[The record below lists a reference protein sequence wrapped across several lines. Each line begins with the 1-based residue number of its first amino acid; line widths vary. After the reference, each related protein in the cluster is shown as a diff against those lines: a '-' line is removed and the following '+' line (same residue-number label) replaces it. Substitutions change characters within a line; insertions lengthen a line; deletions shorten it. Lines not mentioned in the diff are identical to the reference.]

1 MKSLFTFLLLNCF
14 LIPGSAQPIRE
25 MRAIWLTTF
34 SNIDWPQ
41 RNASSE
47 EQQKSLIH
55 ILDEVKLI
63 GFNTIFFQVRSQCDA
78 MYNSTIEP
86 WSADLTGKQGT
97 PPVTAWDPLAFAV
110 MEAHKRG
117 LELHAWINPYRAVA
131 NINALPYFSPNHIA
145 NKKPEWLLNS
155 GTLRTLDPGIP
166 DVRKYI
172 LKVISDIVARYDID
186 GIHFDDYFYPE
197 GGFNDNATFSKYPSG
212 FENKSDWRR
221 NNVNLLIADCKEII
235 HSIKPWVKFGVSPT
249 GIYLNSKDPL
259 LGTPTTGKQHFSE
272 LYCDSRLWLKMHWI
286 DYLLPQVYWY
296 STQPGSPF
304 NVIAPWWSTVTGDR
318 QIYIGLAGYKVGIEK
333 GWESTNEIPNQ
344 IKLVR
349 QNEKNGLKGISLY
362 NTKSLLQNRLGFRD
376 SIKAAFNKV
385 SMPPQMPWIDNIPP
399 PSLQKVSVKRNN
411 SSAIGSAS
419 YTVTWNQINNDVHEM
434 DKTIGVGIYYSLQVP
449 DVSQA
454 QFLGLFTAHDGIH
467 YAEINLPETIESV
480 YFFASAVDRLYNES
494 VPVLAEAS
502 FIQQPPIAVNKMEAS
517 PLPLTTETQSPPP
530 TQLEKESQ
538 PFPPV
543 SNDITPPSMEEK
555 KIAGKELEQE
565 PKKSVF
571 TKPNLKPEENKTS
584 EIATGIQASEKL
596 TIAKD
601 PGLIRKDAGVRILLL
616 KTGIIE
622 YIIYDIKGNKI
633 TWGKIKS
640 TAPNLYVYIPSTLNI
655 DAGVY
660 FLELHHEDLKEIVKL
675 RVL

>member
-1 MKSLFTFLLLNCF
+1 M
-14 LIPGSAQPIRE
+14 PGSAQPTRE
-25 MRAIWLTTF
+25 MRAVWLTTF

-41 RNASSE
+41 RNASPE

-55 ILDEVKLI
+55 ILDEVKSI

-97 PPVTAWDPLAFAV
+97 PPVAAWDPLNFAV
-110 MEAHKRG
+110 IEAHKRG

-145 NKKPEWLLNS
+145 NKKPEWLLSS
-155 GTLRTLDPGIP
+155 GTLRTLNPGIP
-166 DVRKYI
+166 EVRKYI

-197 GGFNDNATFSKYPSG
+197 GSFNDNGTFLKYPAG

-235 HSIKPWVKFGVSPT
+235 YSIKPWVKFGVSPT

-259 LGTPTTGKQHFSE
+259 IGTPTSGKQHFSE
-272 LYCDSRLWLKMHWI
+272 LYCDSRLWIKMHWI

-296 STQPGSPF
+296 GAQPGSPF
-304 NVIAPWWSTVTGDR
+304 NIIAPWWSTVTEDR
-318 QIYIGLAGYKVGIEK
+318 QIYIGLAGYKVGVER
-333 GWESTNEIPNQ
+333 GWEHTNEIPDQ
-344 IKLVR
+344 IRLVR
-349 QNEKNGLKGISLY
+349 QNEKNGLKGISIY

-376 SIKAAFNKV
+376 SIQAAFKKA

-399 PSLQKVSVKRNN
+399 PSLQNVSVKKNS
-411 SSAIGSAS
+411 SSAIGNTS
-419 YTVTWNQINNDVHEM
+419 YTVTWNQINNDVNEM

-449 DVSQA
+449 DLSQT
-454 QFLGLFTAHDGIH
+454 QFLGFYSAHDGIH
-467 YAEINLPETIESV
+467 NAEINLPETFESV
-480 YFFASAVDRLYNES
+480 YFFVSAVDRLYNES
-494 VPVLAEAS
+494 VPTLAEAS
-502 FIQQPPIAVNKMEAS
+502 FIQQPPIVVNKREDP
-517 PLPLTTETQSPPP
+517 PLAHTIETPSPPP
-530 TQLEKESQ
+530 TPLRKEPQ
-538 PFPPV
+538 PIPPA
-543 SNDITPPSMEEK
+543 SKDITPAPMEGK
-555 KIAGKELEQE
+555 KIAGKEIAQDAQK
-565 PKKSVF
+565 PVA
-571 TKPNLKPEENKTS
+571 TKPNLKPEENKKPEVT
-584 EIATGIQASEKL
+584 TDIQPSAGL

-622 YIIYDIKGNKI
+622 YILYDTNGNKI

-640 TAPNLYVYIPSTLNI
+640 TAPNLYVFIPSTLNI
-655 DAGVY
+655 EAGIY
-660 FLELHHEDLKEIVKL
+660 FLELHNEDLKEIVKL
-675 RVL
+675 RIL